1 MTIIHVFLLGLRA
14 RTLCVCVCVCVCV
27 SYRLFITL
35 LVRSH
40 TPTYLINLHKHP
52 RTFDQSLILQS
63 FFQMGN
69 QIIL

>member
-14 RTLCVCVCVCVCV
+14 RTLCVCVCV
-27 SYRLFITL
+27 SYILFITL

>member
-1 MTIIHVFLLGLRA
+1 MTTIHVFLLGLRA
-14 RTLCVCVCVCVCV
+14 PIMCVCVC
-27 SYRLFITL
+27 
-35 LVRSH
+35 H
-40 TPTYLINLHKHP
+40 TDYLSLYYSTRPGLPRTYLINLHKHP